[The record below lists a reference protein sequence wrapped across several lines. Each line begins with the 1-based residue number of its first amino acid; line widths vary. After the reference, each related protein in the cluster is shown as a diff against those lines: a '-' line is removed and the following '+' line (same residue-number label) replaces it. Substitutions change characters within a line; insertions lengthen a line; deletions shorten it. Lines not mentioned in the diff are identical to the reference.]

1 MTAAR
6 LLQTAATGARVTETD
21 AGTDAGTDAAE
32 LGETSLAT
40 ARLLS
45 TEEADEVRADVYRER
60 PAWLDRGHAFHT
72 LGTPS
77 YLDLAPEAR
86 PGEYDRLAALHRPLL
101 RNRFG
106 RLYDRLGATLTE
118 LLAAPVRYTDTFALP
133 GFHLWRTEAIFL
145 RPRAPV
151 HFDLQYQFFD
161 WPGTVDR
168 ARVLSF
174 TLPLRMPVAGGGLN
188 TWDVGYESFL
198 DAQRRGWIDGAGDLR
213 RFHPL
218 RYVPYTAGELVVHSG
233 HLLHQVAPSPSVSEG
248 DERLTLQGHGIW
260 NADHWLLYW

>member
-1 MTAAR
+1 MSAA
-6 LLQTAATGARVTETD
+6 
-21 AGTDAGTDAAE
+21 
-32 LGETSLAT
+32 
-40 ARLLS
+40 
-45 TEEADEVRADVYRER
+45 EADEVRADMYRER
-60 PAWLDRGHAFHT
+60 PAWLDRGYAFHT

-77 YLDLAPEAR
+77 YLDLAPESR
-86 PGEYDRLAALHRPLL
+86 PGEYHRLAALHRPLL
-101 RNRFG
+101 WRRFG
-106 RLYDRLGATLTE
+106 WLYDRLRAALTE

-161 WPGTVDR
+161 WPEAVDR
-168 ARVLSF
+168 SWVLSF
-174 TLPLRMPVAGGGLN
+174 TLPIRMPVAGGGLN
-188 TWDVGYESFL
+188 TWEVGYAAFL
-198 DAQRRGWIDGAGDLR
+198 DAQRRGWVDGAGDLR

-218 RYVPYTAGELVVHSG
+218 RYIPYTAGELVVHSG

-260 NADHWLLYW
+260 HTDHWLLYW